1 MSSTAPQLTMLSAEQ
16 FAARGITISA
26 PQDPAGLEA
35 DQIRQQL
42 RERYGV
48 SEIKDLVL
56 AHVVDSRQS
65 PAFDRTCW
73 VVSVAGHPRSRP
85 PRSPPIPGAFEVW
98 FMDAQTGN
106 LLFGTQE
113 FGQP

>member
-1 MSSTAPQLTMLSAEQ
+1 MSSTAPQLSTLSAEQ
-16 FAARGITISA
+16 FAARGITLSA
-26 PQDPAGLEA
+26 AGGPAGLEA

-42 RERYGV
+42 LERYGV
-48 SEIKDLVL
+48 SDIKDLLL
-56 AHVVDSRQS
+56 ARVVDSRQS
-65 PAFDRTCW
+65 PDFDRTCW

-85 PRSPPIPGAFEVW
+85 PASAPIPGAFEVW
-98 FMDAQTGN
+98 FLDAQTGE